1 MASGRPDRAGSLM
14 RNLSVAALVGT
25 VVGLG
30 LGLGANVSGVVLA
43 FYGLALGVLLG
54 AAYLEPRRR
63 SRR

>member
-1 MASGRPDRAGSLM
+1 M
-14 RNLSVAALVGT
+14 RTLSVAALVGM

-30 LGLGANVSGVVLA
+30 LGLGPNVSGVVLA

-54 AAYLEPRRR
+54 AAYLELRRR